1 MSFLRLT
8 SSQNFPII
16 MPSILNEKYGWI
28 STTKWVS
35 YEAHLCALI
44 WSIIVSIAFTFKRRV
59 EFEIK
64 HNSKNQGSM
73 GKVFSDGVLTLGLLT
88 NCCLWEWDLNL
99 YHSSKDK
106 GSWQFPFFIKKKI
119 IRYTETG
126 WEGNHTEIIQHYYV
140 QLVHLDF
147 FFSKFSTGVKLF

>member
-8 SSQNFPII
+8 SSQNFPFI
-16 MPSILNEKYGWI
+16 MPSILNEKYGWM

-44 WSIIVSIAFTFKRRV
+44 WSIIVSIAFTFKRKV

-73 GKVFSDGVLTLGLLT
+73 GQVFSDGVLALGLLT

-106 GSWQFPFFIKKKI
+106 GSWQFPFFIKKNNKI
-119 IRYTETG
+119 YGNRMRRKSHR
-126 WEGNHTEIIQHYYV
+126 NHTALLCSISP
-140 QLVHLDF
+140 LGF
-147 FFSKFSTGVKLF
+147 FFLQVFHWC